1 MRRLSSLSIPL
12 NRVKTQEHSQIKGVI
27 GVVSD
32 FLTPPAGKV
41 DPRRLALQFVSA
53 NRELFK
59 VPAPALSKCAAS
71 ETPLDVQ
78 PERAARSPVGYHVRL
93 QQSYEGIPVYEGCA
107 IVHMT
112 KERSIYFY
120 TSDLYPEAPAE
131 EMDKGTAQRLSADDA
146 LEALAADL
154 PWRGRLQGQPHCEQ
168 VYLPQEDSMRLAWCI
183 DLSLGAQTP
192 IADEEDRSSDW
203 RALVDAQ
210 TGAVLQLLDVTL
222 YARTPSWGRVFYPNP
237 VVGLRQEDLNWDA
250 QLPKSAYRKLRLARL
265 DGSGFLRGPYADT
278 ADTPDRVQ
286 QVDGQFLYE
295 RGQPGFLE
303 VMAYYHV
310 DQVAEWVRGLGFV
323 DLFSATAPLRINA
336 RAALGDNSKF
346 LPKSWALQFG
356 EGKVMDA
363 EDASIIIHELGHAIQ
378 EAQVSDW
385 ATAKSNSPVRAMG
398 EGFADWLA
406 TLFFAEKRRAFHATY
421 VGDWD
426 ARGYLPPQTYLRR
439 VDTDKTMANW
449 QNEEHADGE
458 IWSAVLWDL
467 YLKLGGDSTEAAT
480 HRQARTTA
488 AKLVLTSH
496 LYLSDGRRDT
506 LTYAHG
512 LDALLTADRFIGPD
526 PTQPGA
532 HEQLIRDVFA
542 KRGITA

>member
-1 MRRLSSLSIPL
+1 MRKLTSLSIPL
-12 NRVKTQEHSQIKGVI
+12 SRVKTQNHSQIKGVI

-41 DPRRLALQFVSA
+41 NPRRLAAQFARA
-53 NRELFK
+53 NQELFK
-59 VPAPALSKCAAS
+59 VPASGLSKRAAS
-71 ETPLDVQ
+71 ETSADVE
-78 PERAARSPVGYHVRL
+78 PDRVARSPVGYHVQL
-93 QQSYEGIPVYEGCA
+93 QQNYDGIPVYGGSA
-107 IVHMT
+107 VVHMT

-131 EMDKGTAQRLSADDA
+131 EMGKRRIISSAEA

-154 PWRGRLQGQPHCEQ
+154 PWRGRLQGQPHCQQ
-168 VYLPQEDSMRLAWCI
+168 VYLPQQDSMRLAWCA
-183 DLSLGAQTP
+183 DLSLAAQTP
-192 IADEEDRSSDW
+192 IADHQDRTSDW
-203 RALVDAQ
+203 RALVDAEN
-210 TGAVLQLLDVTL
+210 GSVLQLLDITL
-222 YARTPSWGRVFYPNP
+222 YRYSWGRVFYPNP
-237 VVGLRQEDLNWDA
+237 VVELRQEDLQWDA
-250 QLPKSAYRKLRLARL
+250 ELPQSAYRKLRLARL

-278 ADTPDRVQ
+278 ADTEDRVQ
-286 QVDGQFLYE
+286 QDDGQFLYE

-310 DQVAEWVRGLGFV
+310 DQVVEWVRRQGFR
-323 DLFSATAPLRINA
+323 DLFGQPLRINA

-346 LPKSWALQFG
+346 LPKSWALQLG

-378 EAQVSDW
+378 EAQVPDW
-385 ATAKSNSPVRAMG
+385 ATAKRNSPVRAMG

-406 TLFFAEKRRAFHATY
+406 TLFFAPKRHDFHATC

-426 ARGYLPPQTYLRR
+426 ARGYIPPQTCLRR
-439 VDTDKTMANW
+439 VDSDKTMADW

-458 IWSAVLWDL
+458 IWSAALWDL
-467 YLKLGGDSTEAAT
+467 YLKLGGDSAEAAT
-480 HRQARTTA
+480 RSEARTTA

-526 PTQPGA
+526 PTEPGA

>member
-1 MRRLSSLSIPL
+1 MRKLSSLSIPL
-12 NRVKTQEHSQIKGVI
+12 NRVKTQEHSQIRGVI
-27 GVVSD
+27 GAVSD

-41 DPRRLALQFVSA
+41 NPRRLALQFAAA
-53 NRELFK
+53 NEELFRI
-59 VPAPALSKCAAS
+59 PASGLSKRAAS
-71 ETPLDVQ
+71 EAPADVQ
-78 PERAARSPVGYHVRL
+78 PERVARSPVGYHVQL
-93 QQSYEGIPVYEGCA
+93 QQSYDGIPVYGGSA
-107 IVHMT
+107 VVHMT

-131 EMDKGTAQRLSADDA
+131 EMDKGRILSANEA
-146 LEALAADL
+146 LDALAADL
-154 PWRGRLQGQPHCEQ
+154 PWRGRLQDQPHCQQ
-168 VYLPQEDSMRLAWCI
+168 VYVPQQESMRLAWCM
-183 DLSLGAQTP
+183 DLPLAAETP
-192 IADEEDRSSDW
+192 ISDARDRSSDW

-210 TGAVLQLLDVTL
+210 SGSVLELLDVTL
-222 YARTPSWGRVFYPNP
+222 YAYSWGHVFYPNP
-237 VVGLRQEDLNWDA
+237 VVELHQEDLEWDA
-250 QLPKSAYRKLRLARL
+250 ELPKSAYRKLRLARL
-265 DGSGFLRGPYADT
+265 DGSGFLRGPYVDT
-278 ADTPDRVQ
+278 AGTLDRVQ
-286 QVDGQFLYE
+286 RDDGQFLYE

-310 DQVAEWVRGLGFV
+310 DQVVEWVRKQGFA
-323 DLFSATAPLRINA
+323 DIFSANGPLCINA
-336 RAALGDNSKF
+336 NAALGDNSKF

-356 EGKVMDA
+356 EGNVMDA

-378 EAQVSDW
+378 EAQVPDW
-385 ATAKSNSPVRAMG
+385 ATAKRNSPVRAMG

-406 TLFFAEKRRAFHATY
+406 TLFFAEKRRAFHPTY

-426 ARGYLPPQTYLRR
+426 ARGYVPAQSYLRR
-439 VDTDKTMANW
+439 VDTDKTMASW

-467 YLKLGGDSTEAAT
+467 YLKLGGDSADKAT
-480 HRQARTTA
+480 RRQPRSTA

-496 LYLSDGRRDT
+496 LYLSDGRRET

-532 HEQLIRDVFA
+532 HEQLIRDVFER
-542 KRGITA
+542 RGITV